1 MWPYPVGS
9 KGARDVSVSVYHSLV
24 QKKMK
29 DLVISKPGMVAHT
42 SNPSIKEAE
51 AGGSL

>member
-9 KGARDVSVSVYHSLV
+9 KGAREVSVSVHHSFV
-24 QKKMK
+24 QKMMK
-29 DLVISKPGMVAHT
+29 DLVMSKPGMVAHT

-51 AGGSL
+51 AGASL